1 MTKQHENHEGEISN
15 WESKIFII
23 DKCLGVAGCGLKTDL
38 KIIVKRAR
46 KIAKN
51 FSFVFGR
58 PISTNILATELSNF
72 FQEFTYSVGVRPFG
86 SCIFVIGFG
95 DEGPELFQINPDGD
109 VFCIKANIIGK
120 KANCGLQ
127 FLNKRWN
134 KNLSEEETI
143 FISFFSLKEA
153 IENKLKISEIN
164 LGVIDKEGVFK
175 ILNKKQIQ
183 LLFSEIDKIK

>member
-95 DEGPELFQINPDGD
+95 GQGREMGHHRPRRGTFVAHVRQ
-109 VFCIKANIIGK
+109 V
-120 KANCGLQ
+120 
-127 FLNKRWN
+127 
-134 KNLSEEETI
+134 
-143 FISFFSLKEA
+143 
-153 IENKLKISEIN
+153 
-164 LGVIDKEGVFK
+164 
-175 ILNKKQIQ
+175 
-183 LLFSEIDKIK
+183 EIDL

>member
-1 MTKQHENHEGEISN
+1 MTKQHETQEGEVST

-23 DKCLGVAGCGLKTDL
+23 DKCLGLAGCGLKTDL

-51 FSFVFGR
+51 FSFVFGS
-58 PISTNILATELSNF
+58 PISANLLVTELSNF
-72 FQEFTYSVGVRPFG
+72 FQEFTYSAGVRPFG
-86 SCIFVIGFG
+86 SCIFVMGFG
-95 DEGPELFQINPDGD
+95 HEGPDLFQINPDGNI
-109 VFCIKANIIGK
+109 FCIKANIIGK
-120 KANCGLQ
+120 KASYGLQ

-134 KNLSEEETI
+134 KNLTHEETV

-164 LGVIDKEGVFK
+164 LGLINKEGVFK
-175 ILNKKQIQ
+175 ILNKKEIQ
-183 LLFSEIDKIK
+183 QLFSEIDKIK